1 MLSEPTEPQRMP
13 YLLHTGLPHKQT
25 REGLDRHS
33 SSMMMLG
40 TKSHCLL
47 MFTRRRHLHRL
58 QHYQQRWE
66 FTLGGNQRSCRVVH
80 GEQSTSQRQEIQ
92 QAVCL
97 FEKEESWI
105 SGAEL
110 ELTDNGSLESPSLRC
125 IVVITH
131 HHLVT
136 KPQERLWWKLIPEK
150 NSGELDQASWH
161 ITNWCVSSRPRT
173 GRLHRA
179 QNITGTT
186 RLTASLPVRLLKP
199 ISSSLHCLKKMEQ
212 NFILL
217 FKPLFNKTALN

>member
-110 ELTDNGSLESPSLRC
+110 ELTDNGSLESPSLRTHRHHTSPPGYKTTGKTLMKTHSREKFWWTWSS
-125 IVVITH
+125 ILTH
-131 HHLVT
+131 HKLV
-136 KPQERLWWKLIPEK
+136 
-150 NSGELDQASWH
+150 
-161 ITNWCVSSRPRT
+161 CF
-173 GRLHRA
+173 
-179 QNITGTT
+179 
-186 RLTASLPVRLLKP
+186 LTAQDRTAPPRP
-199 ISSSLHCLKKMEQ
+199 EHHRYHQTNC
-212 NFILL
+212 FI
-217 FKPLFNKTALN
+217 TC